1 MQLHPKVSPALVA
14 RVKLFERLT
23 LKAVHLSDGR
33 YMVGYGHTRG
43 AREGLTVT
51 QREAE
56 ALLYYDLSKA
66 ALEVEARCF
75 TPLSR
80 AQFEALTAF
89 AFNIG
94 NENFRASAVLALVN
108 EGRLLEAAEAMEAWR
123 QADVEG
129 RRLVMDAL
137 VRRRAAEKALF
148 LQPPDGFAPVPTPA
162 HPVLLDG
169 THAFGGVAAIPS
181 GEAAPSPEE
190 EPRAAPEDEGRAT
203 PSARRDAGVE
213 ALGRRLAGGEARPPA
228 ALPFPHAAEAEPPP
242 VERGPPPLPLALA
255 PFGATGASGALE
267 RRDVRR
273 GGRPR
278 AAPRPTPRGIPPGLS
293 LGAALLV
300 LIAGLGAFGY
310 GLIATLTG
318 PAGLRGLL
326 IGLLGLLLAV
336 AGGYLLRRLASTD
349 RDRRAT

>member
-1 MQLHPKVSPALVA
+1 
-14 RVKLFERLT
+14 
-23 LKAVHLSDGR
+23 
-33 YMVGYGHTRG
+33 
-43 AREGLTVT
+43 VT

-75 TPLSR
+75 APLST

-94 NENFRASAVLALVN
+94 HENFRTSAVLALVN

-148 LQPPDGFAPVPTPA
+148 LQPPEGFAPVPTPA

-169 THAFGGVAAIPS
+169 AHPFGAVAAPPEDE
-181 GEAAPSPEE
+181 EAPAPDDP
-190 EPRAAPEDEGRAT
+190 PRAAQEDQG
-203 PSARRDAGVE
+203 RDAASAGRGAGLE
-213 ALGRRLAGGEARPPA
+213 ALGRRLAAGEAGTS
-228 ALPFPHAAEAEPPP
+228 ALGPFPRAAEAEPPP
-242 VERGPPPLPLALA
+242 VEMGPPPLPLALA

-267 RRDVRR
+267 RRDARR
-273 GGRPR
+273 GGRPG
-278 AAPRPTPRGIPPGLS
+278 AAPRPPRREISRGVSRL
-293 LGAALLV
+293 AALLV
-300 LIAGLGAFGY
+300 LIAGLAAFAY
-310 GLIATLTG
+310 GLFATLTG

-336 AGGYLLRRLASTD
+336 AGGYLLRRPPSTD